1 MSLFKTRYCI
11 LWLEPPQN
19 NYDRLQEAFHIF
31 KKDCHFNTCFHNT
44 SLILN
49 CHALYAIEGRGTL
62 ALLIILLHD
71 DMDKRFSW
79 IIWSLFLPLLTL
91 PAQLTAQ
98 EKLPITLEDIFS
110 KGTFQQ
116 KSVHNINWMKDGQ
129 FYTSRVSNQ
138 NVGADFILQYAIE
151 TGNIVDTLVNGQEL
165 ILPQSQSP
173 FRFDGY
179 TLSPD
184 EQKVLLAT
192 QQESIYRRSTKAY
205 FYIYDLKNDQL
216 QPLAGGDKQ
225 SYATFSPDGSK
236 VAFVR
241 NNNLYYVDLNTM
253 KEYAITHDGQW
264 NHIIHGSSDWVYE
277 EEFVFAKAFFWSPD
291 GKAIAYYT
299 FDETEVKEYNMQL
312 WTGLYPQD
320 YTFKY
325 PKAGEKNSR
334 IDITIYHLE
343 NKKTVAMEL
352 GEEEDIYIPR
362 IYWTPGSDMLS
373 IIRMNRLQNKLEILH
388 GDIQSGTTK
397 VVLTEESKTY
407 VDINFT
413 DDLTYLQDKKHF
425 IRTSEKDG
433 YKHIYLHRMDG
444 RLVRQITKGAWEVE
458 EMLGIDENN
467 NLIYYTSTAVSPL
480 ERHLYVVGLNGK
492 NNRKLTESAG
502 VHNINMSPDF
512 RYYINYASS
521 ARSPLTVSLHTAPS
535 GKRIKILEDN
545 SQLRATLERYQ
556 WRPKEFFSFKIS
568 DGTALNG
575 YIIKPTDFDPQQR
588 YPVLMYVYG
597 GPGSQLVLNAWGSSR
612 ELWLQHLA
620 QQGYIVVCVDN
631 RGTGGRGKGFKDI
644 TYGQLGKYEVEDQIE
659 AAKYLASLGYVD
671 DTRIGIWGWSY
682 GGYMSSLCLF
692 LGADY
697 FKAAI
702 AVAPVS
708 SWRFYDT
715 IYTERYLQTPQLNG
729 SGYDDYS
736 PLNHTEKLA
745 GQYLLIHGTG
755 DDNVHFQNAVALVD
769 SLVAH
774 NKQFESFYYP
784 NRNHGIYGGN
794 TSLHLYKM
802 MTSFVLENL

>member
-1 MSLFKTRYCI
+1 
-11 LWLEPPQN
+11 
-19 NYDRLQEAFHIF
+19 
-31 KKDCHFNTCFHNT
+31 
-44 SLILN
+44 
-49 CHALYAIEGRGTL
+49 
-62 ALLIILLHD
+62 
-71 DMDKRFSW
+71 
-79 IIWSLFLPLLTL
+79 
-91 PAQLTAQ
+91 
-98 EKLPITLEDIFS
+98 
-110 KGTFQQ
+110 
-116 KSVHNINWMKDGQ
+116 
-129 FYTSRVSNQ
+129 
-138 NVGADFILQYAIE
+138 
-151 TGNIVDTLVNGQEL
+151 
-165 ILPQSQSP
+165 
-173 FRFDGY
+173 
-179 TLSPD
+179 
-184 EQKVLLAT
+184 
-192 QQESIYRRSTKAY
+192 
-205 FYIYDLKNDQL
+205 
-216 QPLAGGDKQ
+216 
-225 SYATFSPDGSK
+225 
-236 VAFVR
+236 
-241 NNNLYYVDLNTM
+241 
-253 KEYAITHDGQW
+253 
-264 NHIIHGSSDWVYE
+264 
-277 EEFVFAKAFFWSPD
+277 
-291 GKAIAYYT
+291 
-299 FDETEVKEYNMQL
+299 
-312 WTGLYPQD
+312 
-320 YTFKY
+320 
-325 PKAGEKNSR
+325 
-334 IDITIYHLE
+334 
-343 NKKTVAMEL
+343 
-352 GEEEDIYIPR
+352 
-362 IYWTPGSDMLS
+362 
-373 IIRMNRLQNKLEILH
+373 
-388 GDIQSGTTK
+388 
-397 VVLTEESKTY
+397 
-407 VDINFT
+407 
-413 DDLTYLQDKKHF
+413 
-425 IRTSEKDG
+425 
-433 YKHIYLHRMDG
+433 MDG

-492 NNRKLTESAG
+492 NNRKVTESAG

-512 RYYINYASS
+512 RYYSNYASS

-556 WRPKEFFSFKIS
+556 WRPKEFFSFKIP

-575 YIIKPTDFDPQQR
+575 YMIKPTDFDPQQR

>member
-1 MSLFKTRYCI
+1 MSKKFIIVLGGSLGLLF
-11 LWLEPPQN
+11 
-19 NYDRLQEAFHIF
+19 
-31 KKDCHFNTCFHNT
+31 
-44 SLILN
+44 
-49 CHALYAIEGRGTL
+49 ALHG
-62 ALLIILLHD
+62 
-71 DMDKRFSW
+71 
-79 IIWSLFLPLLTL
+79 P
-91 PAQLTAQ
+91 LTAQ
-98 EKLPITLEDIFS
+98 EKLPISLEDIFS

-116 KSVHNINWMKDGQ
+116 RSVYNINWMKDGQ
-129 FYTSRVSNQ
+129 FYTSRVSNEG
-138 NVGADFILQYAIE
+138 VRADFILQYAIE
-151 TGNIVDTLVNGQEL
+151 TGTVVDTVVNGSEL
-165 ILPQSQSP
+165 VLPQNTSP
-173 FRFDGY
+173 LRFDSY
-179 TLSPD
+179 ALSPD

-192 QQESIYRRSTKAY
+192 QQEGIYRRSTKAY
-205 FYIYDLKNDQL
+205 FYIYDLQNKNIV
-216 QPLAGGDKQ
+216 PLAAGEKQ

-241 NNNLYYVDLNTM
+241 GNNLYYVDLGTM
-253 KEYAITHDGQW
+253 EEHAITNDGKW

-277 EEFVFAKAFFWSPD
+277 EEFAFAKALFWSPD

-334 IDITIYHLE
+334 IDIMVYHLE
-343 NKKTVAMEL
+343 NRNSIAMDL

-362 IYWTPGSDMLS
+362 IYWAPASDILS
-373 IIRMNRLQNKLEILH
+373 MVRMNRLQNKLEILH
-388 GDIQSGTTK
+388 GDIYTGATK
-397 VVLTEESKTY
+397 IVLTEESKTY
-407 VDINFT
+407 VDINFI

-458 EMLGIDENN
+458 EMLGIDEKN
-467 NLIYYTSTAVSPL
+467 NLIYYTSTAISPL

-492 NNRKLTESAG
+492 NNRRLTKSAG
-502 VHNINMSPDF
+502 VHDINISSDF

-521 ARSPLTVSLHTAPS
+521 AQSPLTVSLHTAPS
-535 GKRIKILEDN
+535 GKLVKILEDN
-545 SQLRATLERYQ
+545 RQLSETLDRYQ
-556 WRPKEFFSFKIS
+556 WRPKEFFSFKTTDNIV
-568 DGTALNG
+568 LNG
-575 YIIKPTDFDPQQR
+575 YMVKPTDFDPQKQ

-597 GPGSQLVLNAWGSSR
+597 GPGSQLVLNAWGASR

-631 RGTGGRGKGFKDI
+631 RGTGGRGKEFKDI
-644 TYGQLGKYEVEDQIE
+644 TYGQLGKYEAEDQIE
-659 AAKYLASLGYVD
+659 AAKYLGSLGYVD
-671 DTRIGIWGWSY
+671 ETRIGIWGWSY

-692 LGADY
+692 LGSDY

-715 IYTERYLQTPQLNG
+715 IYTERYLQTPQLNA

-736 PLNHTEKLA
+736 PLSHTEKLR
-745 GQYLLIHGTG
+745 GKYLLIHGTG
-755 DDNVHFQNAVALVD
+755 DDNVHFQNTVALVD
-769 SLVAH
+769 SLIAN

-784 NRNHGIYGGN
+784 NRNHSIYGKN
-794 TSLHLYKM
+794 TSLHLYNL
-802 MTSFVLENL
+802 MTKFLMENL